1 MSATTAERVESAEPT
16 MRSAQQVAEE
26 EGLTFA
32 GTPGPGYSEGGDV
45 YAPKVARKPSLRSDA
60 ARDGNQPPNRGRVG
74 SNRGAAGL
82 SECSLLHSQRGKGGS
97 VMPARTAA
105 VSGSTGFV
113 RDPLAAIA
121 VPLAPV
127 VLEGRYRLVVGA
139 LWRLGRSRRA
149 RWALA
154 AGSGALVIALAL
166 LAARHFAT
174 TAWPLSGGE
183 PGILVAAGVLFLL
196 AQGFKAYG
204 WGRLFAPGERPR
216 PLALAAGNGGAAL
229 IGVVLPGRFDDAMRV
244 AVVRRYPGCPA
255 GVRALCLSLV
265 MLGLIDSVAL
275 APLALAAAV
284 FPGAGVGVRAGLA
297 VVAAAGVA
305 AAALILALPRLA
317 ASRRAL
323 RFRMGRWL
331 NPRTTS
337 RRGASEAWALVS
349 ACWLVRAIAVFLL
362 LGTLGI
368 GFSFPLALLFLCA
381 GAAAAALPIGPAG
394 AATQVGAG
402 AAALIASGASGSQ
415 ALAVSVAVGTL
426 GVLSGTAILLVA
438 VIWRTGLS
446 LAPTR
451 LMA

>member
-1 MSATTAERVESAEPT
+1 
-16 MRSAQQVAEE
+16 
-26 EGLTFA
+26 
-32 GTPGPGYSEGGDV
+32 
-45 YAPKVARKPSLRSDA
+45 
-60 ARDGNQPPNRGRVG
+60 
-74 SNRGAAGL
+74 
-82 SECSLLHSQRGKGGS
+82 
-97 VMPARTAA
+97 
-105 VSGSTGFV
+105 
-113 RDPLAAIA
+113 
-121 VPLAPV
+121 
-127 VLEGRYRLVVGA
+127 
-139 LWRLGRSRRA
+139 
-149 RWALA
+149 
-154 AGSGALVIALAL
+154 VITLAL

-244 AVVRRYPGCPA
+244 AVVRRYPDCPA

-284 FPGAGVGVRAGLA
+284 FPGAVGVRAGLA

-323 RFRMGRWL
+323 RFRVGRWL